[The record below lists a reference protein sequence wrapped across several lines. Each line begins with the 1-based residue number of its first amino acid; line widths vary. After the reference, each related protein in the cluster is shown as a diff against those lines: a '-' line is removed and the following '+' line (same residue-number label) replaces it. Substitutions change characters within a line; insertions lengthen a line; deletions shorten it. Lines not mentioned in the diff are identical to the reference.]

1 MKKAWPWA
9 VGLIGAIAY
18 FGYFETVAFVHPDQY
33 DTLSHVVSTVGAK
46 WPLAIW
52 ICGVFAG
59 GLATHFFWAWAD
71 NPMGKGGG

>member
-18 FGYFETVAFVHPDQY
+18 FAYFETMAFVHPGQY
-33 DTLSHVVSTVGAK
+33 DTLSHVVASIGASF
-46 WPLAIW
+46 PLAIW
-52 ICGVFAG
+52 FCGVFAG
-59 GLATHFFWAWAD
+59 GLAVHFFWAWTD